1 MLARNSSSS
10 TASETPARTRRLT
23 SGVGEK
29 SRRGASCAAAFALAK
44 ALATRTSAAR
54 PSRREKG
61 IPVLGNSKGRA
72 RGVRATK
79 SVLSGGEWGVRGDS
93 VPDRGSHHSPPS
105 TPHSLPPLQSRQQ
118 LVVVGSVRDPL
129 DQPLHSRLWGH
140 LGQAAAEGV
149 DVLQLVGTEE
159 LLLAPGAARRDVD
172 RRVDPLLG

>member
-61 IPVLGNSKGRA
+61 IPVLGSCKGRA
-72 RGVRATK
+72 RGCVRRSPCYRVGCGAFGVTA
-79 SVLSGGEWGVRGDS
+79 SRIGVSITPHPPPPPPLPPFSPPHSRAVFGGFANPFINPS
-93 VPDRGSHHSPPS
+93 HSP
-105 TPHSLPPLQSRQQ
+105 L
-118 LVVVGSVRDPL
+118 GG
-129 DQPLHSRLWGH
+129 LWG
-140 LGQAAAEGV
+140 QARGGGV
-149 DVLQLVGTEE
+149 HCSRWAGREDVSS
-159 LLLAPGAARRDVD
+159 R
-172 RRVDPLLG
+172 